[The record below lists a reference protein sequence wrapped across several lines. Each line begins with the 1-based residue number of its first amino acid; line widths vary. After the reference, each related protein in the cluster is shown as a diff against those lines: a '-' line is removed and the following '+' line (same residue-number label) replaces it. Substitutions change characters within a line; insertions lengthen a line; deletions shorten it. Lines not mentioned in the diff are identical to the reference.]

1 MDVISV
7 LKDIKEKYSSS
18 FDEETIKKIDESI
31 NNPELRL
38 SAQNGE
44 LVAYASNFDGE
55 YVQAG
60 VCLEN
65 SEGTLDLCMAESMAK
80 NKLCED
86 RTTGEEYE
94 LNPGDIK
101 ILIWGDVY
109 SEDYTGRFVLKDEEI
124 KEAFNIECDEDIEKE

>member
-18 FDEETIKKIDESI
+18 FDKETIKKIDESI
-31 NNPELRL
+31 NNPDLRL
-38 SAQNGE
+38 AVQNGE

-101 ILIWGDVY
+101 ILIWGDAY
-109 SEDYTGRFVLKDEEI
+109 SEDYTNKFIIEDSEI
-124 KEAFNIECDEDIEKE
+124 KKVLEPEEDIELN